1 MSVGHLHYVLL
12 CCVCPSRRTRARS
25 RLRLKNRRQ
34 TYRESTVEACT
45 PSSLTA
51 LRAAPAQVRQLRC
64 TTAAIRAR
72 RSGAVPQE
80 APAAV
85 HAVRAGPHSAAPRPA
100 PTPRPAQ
107 GSTWSRRSA
116 PGHGEVRGRGR
127 SSTARSCP
135 SVAPGTGWSRVL
147 TAAISAPRWGA
158 VLRLPPHTHTTAR
171 CQRVLWSRPW
181 RRRVP
186 EPGPA
191 HHPLPTERCA
201 TRSGTKRALHAASP
215 PRRAAAVRQQK
226 PHSRTPSASG
236 PAAGR
241 GEGVGG
247 HAGMNGT
254 SGLGEPGASGR
265 AERGPSTWPWRRR
278 LTQPG
283 RAERCGHPSAHPPI
297 IHPSSIPPPA
307 PPLPQ
312 PRGAAPSPQ
321 RPLSGASAPCPERN
335 TPA

>member
-1 MSVGHLHYVLL
+1 MPYVRDRTA
-12 CCVCPSRRTRARS
+12 RRPA
-25 RLRLKNRRQ
+25 
-34 TYRESTVEACT
+34 
-45 PSSLTA
+45 PPPPPGPH
-51 LRAAPAQVRQLRC
+51 RAARGRGAQP
-64 TTAAIRAR
+64 RAR
-72 RSGAVPQE
+72 RGARARPLLHGSQLSERCSGNGVEPRTDGGDFG
-80 APAAV
+80 PAL
-85 HAVRAGPHSAAPRPA
+85 GC
-100 PTPRPAQ
+100 
-107 GSTWSRRSA
+107 GSPVT
-116 PGHGEVRGRGR
+116 
-127 SSTARSCP
+127 
-135 SVAPGTGWSRVL
+135 
-147 TAAISAPRWGA
+147 
-158 VLRLPPHTHTTAR
+158 PPHTHTTAR

>member
-116 PGHGEVRGRGR
+116 PGHGEVRGRAR

-158 VLRLPPHTHTTAR
+158 VLRLPPHTHT
-171 CQRVLWSRPW
+171 QRPGASACSGA
-181 RRRVP
+181 VP
-186 EPGPA
+186 GGGGCRNPA
-191 HHPLPTERCA
+191 PRT
-201 TRSGTKRALHAASP
+201 TRSPQSAVRPGAARSGLCTP
-215 PRRAAAVRQQK
+215 PRRPDGRPPCANKSPIHAPRALQ
-226 PHSRTPSASG
+226 G
-236 PAAGR
+236 PRRGGGR
-241 GEGVGG
+241 GW
-247 HAGMNGT
+247 AAT
-254 SGLGEPGASGR
+254 
-265 AERGPSTWPWRRR
+265 RG
-278 LTQPG
+278 
-283 RAERCGHPSAHPPI
+283 
-297 IHPSSIPPPA
+297 
-307 PPLPQ
+307 
-312 PRGAAPSPQ
+312 
-321 RPLSGASAPCPERN
+321 
-335 TPA
+335 

>member
-283 RAERCGHPSAHPPI
+283 RAERCGHPSARAPICPPTHHPSI
-297 IHPSSIPPPA
+297 IHPSASAAVTPTAWSRPLPSA
-307 PPLPQ
+307 PP
-312 PRGAAPSPQ
+312 Q
-321 RPLSGASAPCPERN
+321 RRLSALS
-335 TPA
+335 